1 MTGGQTGSIISPDGD
16 AWVLN
21 TGADEY
27 PLASTL
33 QGTVVRIQGET
44 TGLVQTATTKTPLPF
59 GTDDAVTVFAVGSPG
74 DVPLGTIN
82 FDNEGDLWI
91 GFHKAGSKYG
101 YFQRYTYDAC
111 DNTLT
116 AVEGAMA
123 TTLADPITVVR
134 LDIAPY
140 NADIDKNGILW
151 FAE

>member
-1 MTGGQTGSIISPDGD
+1 MPLGNSRVHRFRTIEVTGGQTGSIISPDGD

-74 DVPLGTIN
+74 DAPPVTIN

-101 YFQRYTYDAC
+101 YFQSTPTMRVT
-111 DNTLT
+111 
-116 AVEGAMA
+116 
-123 TTLADPITVVR
+123 
-134 LDIAPY
+134 
-140 NADIDKNGILW
+140 ILSPQ
-151 FAE
+151 